1 MWNPTHASGASG
13 GGGSGVTDHG
23 ALTGLGDDDHTQ
35 YALWAAIQ
43 AAQLCN
49 EVMNHPSLEGA
60 DNTLPEWWENGAN
73 SALTEVDIA
82 GEAGITETWERGLK
96 VATTAVAAY
105 SYQRYT
111 YADQPRIKS
120 GRALSA
126 IFAVWSVGGIAAR
139 IRLITSAGT
148 TVVSA
153 NTTAAGWT
161 ILTAENLILDGT
173 YVDIRMEADSG
184 TAYFVPLGINVGAK
198 AIPLKPRNLRHRNA
212 GINKASLRSL
222 SGGTGDVGFA
232 DRDLSATTSNLAVYA
247 QLRVNM
253 VENGTTD
260 NFFYHA
266 RANGS
271 TDSGGLTEI
280 CNVMNADNN
289 NDKAEWTQWLD
300 DQQIYEEY
308 FQRSAGAGGLDYG
321 DLFLIGWYEWE

>member
-13 GGGSGVTDHG
+13 GGGGGVTDHG
-23 ALTGLGDDDHTQ
+23 ALTGLLDDDHTQ

-49 EVMNHPSLEGA
+49 EVMNFPSLEGA
-60 DNTLPEWWENGAN
+60 DDALPEWWENGALA
-73 SALTEVDIA
+73 ALTEVDIA

-96 VATTAVAAY
+96 VATSAAAAY

-120 GRALSA
+120 GRSLSA
-126 IFAVWSVGGIAAR
+126 IFAVWAVAGDTAR
-139 IRLITSAGT
+139 LRLITSGGT

-161 ILTAENLILDGT
+161 ILKAENLTLDGT
-173 YVDIRMEADSG
+173 YVDIRMEVDDG

-198 AIPLKPRNLRHRNA
+198 AIPLRPRGLRHRNA
-212 GINKASLRSL
+212 GINKAVLRSL
-222 SGGTGDVGFA
+222 SGSTGDVGFA
-232 DRDLSATTSNLAVYA
+232 DRDVSAATSNLAVYA

-253 VENGTTD
+253 AENGTTD
-260 NFFYHA
+260 AFTYCA
-266 RANGS
+266 RCNGS
-271 TDSGGLTEI
+271 TDTGGATELASGLKLYSNT
-280 CNVMNADNN
+280 
-289 NDKAEWTQWLD
+289 DKIEWTQWLD

-308 FQRSAGAGGLDYG
+308 LQRTAGSGGLDYG
-321 DLFLIGWYEWE
+321 DLILIGWYEWE

>member
-13 GGGSGVTDHG
+13 GGGGGVTDHG
-23 ALTGLGDDDHTQ
+23 ALTGLLDDDHTQ

-60 DNTLPEWWENGAN
+60 DNALPEWWENGAN
-73 SALTEVDIA
+73 AALTEVDIA
-82 GEAGITETWERGLK
+82 GEAGITETWKRGLK
-96 VATTAVAAY
+96 LATTAAAAY
-105 SYQRYT
+105 GYQRYT
-111 YADQPRIKS
+111 YADQPRVKS

-126 IFAVWSVGGIAAR
+126 IFAVWSVSGIAAR

-161 ILTAENLILDGT
+161 ILTAQNLTLDGT

-198 AIPLKPRNLRHRNA
+198 AIPLRPRGLRHINA
-212 GINKASLRSL
+212 GINKLAIRAL
-222 SGGTGDVGFA
+222 SGQTGDVGFA
-232 DRDLSATTSNLAVYA
+232 DCDLSANTSNLAVYA

-253 VENGTTD
+253 SESGTTD

-266 RANGS
+266 RCNGS

-280 CNVMNADNN
+280 CNVVNYSR

-300 DQQIYEEY
+300 DQQIYEG
-308 FQRSAGAGGLDYG
+308 FLQRAAGSGGLDYG

>member
-1 MWNPTHASGASG
+1 MWNPTHASGAG
-13 GGGSGVTDHG
+13 GGGGGVTDHG
-23 ALTGLGDDDHTQ
+23 ALTGLLDDDHTQ

-60 DNTLPEWWENGAN
+60 DNALPEWWENGAN

-82 GEAGITETWERGLK
+82 GEAGITETWERGFK

-161 ILTAENLILDGT
+161 ILTAQNLTLDGT

-198 AIPLKPRNLRHRNA
+198 AIPVKPRGLRYRESAKTATIETLDGANATQNWADLDLTADTGNLAAKLHLFLFLDEEVSFWGYQARRNGDA
-212 GINKASLRSL
+212 R
-222 SGGTGDVGFA
+222 TGDELLRGRVMASGREQQNDF
-232 DRDLSATTSNLAVYA
+232 DLICDDAQIIERKLTLIGGSNAINTC
-247 QLRVNM
+247 QLYLR
-253 VENGTTD
+253 
-260 NFFYHA
+260 
-266 RANGS
+266 
-271 TDSGGLTEI
+271 
-280 CNVMNADNN
+280 
-289 NDKAEWTQWLD
+289 
-300 DQQIYEEY
+300 
-308 FQRSAGAGGLDYG
+308 
-321 DLFLIGWYEWE
+321 GWYEWE

>member
-1 MWNPTHASGASG
+1 MWNPTHASGAG
-13 GGGSGVTDHG
+13 GGGGVTDHG

-60 DNTLPEWWENGAN
+60 DNALPEWWENGADA
-73 SALTEVDIA
+73 ALTEVDIA

-96 VATTAVAAY
+96 LATTAVAAY
-105 SYQRYT
+105 GYQRYT

-161 ILTAENLILDGT
+161 ILTAQNLPLDGT
-173 YVDIRMEADSG
+173 YVDIRLEADNG
-184 TAYFVPLGINVGAK
+184 TAYFVPLGINVGTK
-198 AIPLKPRNLRHRNA
+198 ALPLKPRGLRYIESA
-212 GINKASLRSL
+212 STGAIQTLDGVKA
-222 SGGTGDVGFA
+222 TQDWADVDFTA
-232 DRDLSATTSNLAVYA
+232 NTSNLA
-247 QLRVNM
+247 
-253 VENGTTD
+253 
-260 NFFYHA
+260 A
-266 RANGS
+266 R
-271 TDSGGLTEI
+271 LH
-280 CNVMNADNN
+280 
-289 NDKAEWTQWLD
+289 
-300 DQQIYEEY
+300 
-308 FQRSAGAGGLDYG
+308 
-321 DLFLIGWYEWE
+321 LFLFLDEEVSFWGYYARRNGDARTGDELLRGRVLQYGREQQNDFDLICDDAQIIERKLTLIGGSSAINTCQLFLRGWWEWE